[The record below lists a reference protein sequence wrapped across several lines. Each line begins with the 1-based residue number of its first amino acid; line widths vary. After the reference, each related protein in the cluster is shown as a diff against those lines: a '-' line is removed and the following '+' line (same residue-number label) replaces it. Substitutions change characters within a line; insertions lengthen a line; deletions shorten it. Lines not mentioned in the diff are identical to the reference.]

1 MQLPQIFHEVGFGVF
16 AVVIDRPV
24 ARLVLMSGEPSP
36 WYCKIGNTTPA
47 CWGM

>member
-24 ARLVLMSGEPSP
+24 ARLGINEWGAKSLVLQ
-36 WYCKIGNTTPA
+36 NR
-47 CWGM
+47 